1 MKVLKCMKCG
11 NMELELKKG
20 VCNIQCCGEEM
31 KELVPGETDG
41 AAEKHVPDVT
51 VGGNKVSVV
60 VGSAE
65 HPMLEEHHIEFIA
78 LETTQGVSV
87 KYLNADD
94 APKAEFLL
102 SDGDKAAAVY
112 EHCNLHGL
120 WKAEV

>member
-20 VCNIQCCGEEM
+20 TCDIQCCGEAM

-41 AAEKHVPDVT
+41 AAEKHVPFVT
-51 VGGNKVSVV
+51 VDGNKVLVQIGEV
-60 VGSAE
+60 E

-78 LETTQGVSV
+78 LETNQGVQV
-87 KYLNADD
+87 KYLKAGE
-94 APKAEFLL
+94 APKAEFATAE
-102 SDGDKAAAVY
+102 GEIAQAVY

-120 WKAEV
+120 WKKEI